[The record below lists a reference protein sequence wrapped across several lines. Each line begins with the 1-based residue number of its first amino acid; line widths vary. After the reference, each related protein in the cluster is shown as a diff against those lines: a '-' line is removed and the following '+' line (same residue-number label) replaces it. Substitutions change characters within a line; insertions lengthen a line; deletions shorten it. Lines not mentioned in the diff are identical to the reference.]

1 MRAPA
6 ASRLP
11 GASGTGQIMKEAN
24 KEAAAQCLEV
34 AERALAAGDLEKA
47 ERFVQKAQR
56 LFSTDLVSQG
66 PAMEFIWGVQRAP
79 RLPWTPGSPA
89 VAMQ

>member
-1 MRAPA
+1 
-6 ASRLP
+6 
-11 GASGTGQIMKEAN
+11 MKEAN

-56 LFSTDLVSQG
+56 LFSTDFVSQG
-66 PAMEFIWGVQRAP
+66 PAMELFWGVKRAP
-79 RLPWTPGSPA
+79 RLPWARCSPA
-89 VAMQ
+89 VAMW

>member
-1 MRAPA
+1 
-6 ASRLP
+6 
-11 GASGTGQIMKEAN
+11 MKEAN

-79 RLPWTPGSPA
+79 RLPWTPGSLA

>member
-1 MRAPA
+1 
-6 ASRLP
+6 
-11 GASGTGQIMKEAN
+11 MKEAN

-56 LFSTDLVSQG
+56 LFPTDLVSPG
-66 PAMEFIWGVQRAP
+66 TAMEGFARLPRAP
-79 RLPWTPGSPA
+79 RLLLAALGVLDVIQLMVGSTTPA
-89 VAMQ
+89 